1 VALVRNSGGQ
11 GKKKGTVEKHF
22 STVRQDGELSDAASM
37 ESSSSRYTKRYSG
50 IFVCF
55 LLTSRSI
62 SAKLYD

>member
-1 VALVRNSGGQ
+1 
-11 GKKKGTVEKHF
+11 VEKHF